1 MFSANY
7 HLSLWASSPNRHQST
22 FVDHARTSFVNDRR
36 FSYVT
41 NLFRLFPTYVSNWFG
56 FLLDIANGCGFLL
69 DIANGCGLLLD
80 IANGWHYFM
89 SSVVNGLWI
98 YWFRERR
105 FSPKVGIDAE
115 IFLHARLVWCRMY
128 L

>member
-56 FLLDIANGCGFLL
+56 FLLDIANGCG
-69 DIANGCGLLLD
+69 LLLD